1 MTTEIPEPRPF
12 RLIALDLDGTLL
24 SDDKD
29 ISEADAEALT
39 CFAQAGGMVVLA
51 SGRMTDNIHPFYD
64 RLGFD
69 GPTIGYNG
77 ALAREPRSQG
87 GKVIVE
93 TGLPARYADE
103 LIDYTKRERFHL
115 NYYLD
120 EKLYARDDP
129 DLRRYAEIYSNQ
141 TGAVY
146 HFVPCLA
153 RFKGSE
159 PAKLIIVTDP
169 TAAASQPNPRHRDE
183 LYQYWWRRW
192 GSEVTVMR
200 TNPEYLEFY
209 NIHTSKGAALK
220 AVAEHY
226 GIPRQLTLAFG
237 DNFNDAAMLEWAG
250 CGVAVANAQADVKA
264 LVDWVSPFTN
274 NESAV
279 ADAIRRLVL

>member
-1 MTTEIPEPRPF
+1 MTTGIPESRPF

-24 SDDKD
+24 NDNGDVSDL
-29 ISEADAEALT
+29 DAQALRS
-39 CFAQAGGMVVLA
+39 FAQAGGTVVLA
-51 SGRMTDNIHPFYD
+51 SGRMTDNICPFYHKM
-64 RLGFD
+64 GFD

-87 GKVIVE
+87 GGVILE

-103 LIDYTKRERFHL
+103 LMDYTRRERFHL

-129 DLRRYAEIYSNQ
+129 GLRQYADLYSRQ

-153 RFKGSE
+153 QFAGRE
-159 PAKLIIVTDP
+159 PTKLIIVTDP
-169 TAAASQPNPRHRDE
+169 TVPGRPDPRHRDE
-183 LYQYWWRRW
+183 LYDVWSARW

-209 NIHTSKGAALK
+209 NIHTNKGAALH

-226 GIPRQLTLAFG
+226 GIPRELTLAFG
-237 DNFNDAAMLEWAG
+237 DNLNDAAMLEWAG
-250 CGVAVANAQADVKA
+250 CGVAVANARPDVKA
-264 LVDWVSPFTN
+264 MVNWVSLLTN

-279 ADAIRRLVL
+279 ADAIARLVR